1 MAFCVSR
8 AGGILWTVVAVAACA
23 GRRADVPAP
32 MPEPAAV
39 APAPAPTPT
48 VDTVPAALPD
58 SLVGPPAD
66 SAADR
71 AVLEALAELEFRTL
85 ERRFGSPLAQAG
97 RDSISS
103 GEVADESTR
112 LFGSSHGGEAALAAP
127 TYDIDV
133 VSFANHRR
141 VQYYVDFFLGE
152 ARDRFA
158 IWLGRLPRY
167 EGMIRERLRQQGVPE
182 DLVYLALIESGFSN
196 TAVSRSRAVGMWQF
210 MAGTGRRYGLS
221 QDAWLDERRDPFRA
235 TDAAARHLADLN
247 EQFGSWYLAAAAYN
261 AGPGR
266 VERGLKRLP
275 AGDAPS
281 DSTFFELSS
290 GRYLRP
296 ETRDYVPKLIA
307 AALIAKNPTRYG
319 FDSVATL
326 TPLAFDEVRVT
337 EATGLDV
344 LARLADTTT
353 RALVDLNPQFV
364 RGVTP
369 PRREVLVRVPA
380 GAGREVARRWA
391 ELPAS
396 ERVSFLEHRVAR
408 GETLSGIAQRYGI
421 TTSLLMAANPGVKA
435 TRLSIGRRLTVPLS
449 AAARGEA
456 RTGRPARRAEPVAG
470 GVTHYTVRR
479 GDSLWVVAR
488 RYGVRVADLLS
499 WNDLAAGEV
508 LPVGRRLRV
517 AAP

>member
-1 MAFCVSR
+1 
-8 AGGILWTVVAVAACA
+8 VVA
-23 GRRADVPAP
+23 RAIPDSLPP
-32 MPEPAAV
+32 
-39 APAPAPTPT
+39 
-48 VDTVPAALPD
+48 DTVPAALPD
-58 SLVGPPAD
+58 SLVGLPGD

-71 AVLEALAELEFRTL
+71 AVLEALADLEFRSLDRSFPGAPPRTWL
-85 ERRFGSPLAQAG
+85 
-97 RDSISS
+97 DSVSS
-103 GEVADESTR
+103 GDVVDESVR
-112 LFGSSHGGEAALAAP
+112 LFGKSHGGEARLAAP

-158 IWLGRLPRY
+158 IWLSRLPRY
-167 EGMIRERLRQQGVPE
+167 EGMIRERLRRQGVPE

-196 TAVSRSRAVGMWQF
+196 TAVSRARAVGMWQF
-210 MAGTGRRYGLS
+210 MAATGRRYGLS
-221 QDAWLDERRDPFRA
+221 QDAWLDQRRDPYLA

-261 AGPGR
+261 AGPTR
-266 VERGLKRLP
+266 VERGLKRIS
-275 AGDAPS
+275 AGDSPT

-307 AALIAKNPTRYG
+307 AALIAKDPARYG
-319 FDSVATL
+319 FDSVAALAPL
-326 TPLAFDEVRVT
+326 TFDEVRIT

-353 RALVDLNPQFV
+353 RALAELNPQFV

-369 PRREVLVRVPA
+369 PRRAVLVRVPA
-380 GAGREVARRWA
+380 GAGPVVAHRWA

-408 GETLSGIAQRYGI
+408 GETLSGIAQRYRVS
-421 TTSLLMAANPGVKA
+421 TSLLMAANPGVKP
-435 TRLSIGRRLTVPLS
+435 TRLRVGYRLTVPLS
-449 AAARGEA
+449 GAARREA
-456 RTGRPARRAEPVAG
+456 SAGRAPARSAAVVT
-470 GVTHYTVRR
+470 GVSHYTVRP
-479 GDSLWVVAR
+479 GDSLWVVAQR
-488 RYGVRVADLLS
+488 HGVRVADLRF
-499 WNDLAAGEV
+499 WNDMESGEV
-508 LPVGRRLRV
+508 LQVGRRLRV